1 MTRST
6 IPNLFFVFSLL
17 LLLVSCQKEDT
28 PGQTAKN
35 NELVVGYW
43 LLKKG
48 TSYAVND
55 KGITIITANM
65 NPDVFAHQLLS
76 DGKYIGHDLVSNKT
90 EEGTWKLDVINKDLN
105 DIEEGTLSIYTP
117 SSMSASGN
125 PFADPDGSF
134 KYQIATVQSKINNK
148 KSAMY
153 LKTKKYESYPYK
165 ENWVEFILE
174 KQ

>member
-1 MTRST
+1 MTSST
-6 IPNLFFVFSLL
+6 IPKLFIVLSLL
-17 LLLVSCQKEDT
+17 LLFASCEKEDA
-28 PGQTAKN
+28 PDQTVKN
-35 NELVVGYW
+35 NELVVVYW

-65 NPDVFAHQLLS
+65 NPNVFAHQLLA
-76 DGKYIGHDLVSNKT
+76 DGSYIGHDLISNKT
-90 EEGTWKLDVINKDLN
+90 EKGTWKLEVLKKDLN

-117 SSMSASGN
+117 STMSGSGN
-125 PFADPDGSF
+125 PLADPDGSF
-134 KYQIATVQSKINNK
+134 KYEITTIQSKIDNK

-153 LKTKKYESYPYK
+153 LKTKKYDSYPYK